1 MFMSED
7 IIRTFKLNFDG
18 TFDEIAYE
26 NIKEVFTIVNILA
39 IYIQKIKKMYVW
51 IGKNA
56 TQSLKN
62 HISRIRVSLKE
73 DFPQFRI
80 LRNITFDMRS
90 EPFDFFDNL
99 NITKDELYE
108 QIISQEIAALPILQ
122 RIDSIKKNSKKLIK
136 SEDFGKAITSLEEV
150 IELARKIEDDATV
163 IEQKRRIVDLT
174 QKHENKKIVSKIEE
188 ETLQAEKQYNELIKT
203 KNILRAH
210 EVVETF
216 IKNHETI
223 NDLLLIPAAKE
234 LISKEKKKWKSE
246 KTKLST
252 DLSKLEKNFN
262 SAIKKMD
269 IENATKIHD
278 RGINL
283 ISPLIDDDTRQ
294 KWEEF
299 ERILQDA
306 KLKVEFIEKYD
317 NLIKESIQLK
327 EKHLYEELK
336 QKIENIKKEFLEVD
350 LPDYHNKLD
359 KFQIDVKLAEGLF
372 RTTISGIEE
381 LEKITVIDQKNKNLE
396 EVAKDCLT
404 LINHAKSINSFK
416 TIERYQIILEET
428 EKEIEAR
435 KILEEEQENLRKV
448 LSKLE
453 KNLITAL
460 KSMKLSKS
468 REILEKGKKILSE
481 LVDDETKR
489 HWNDL
494 EKKYLETEK
503 KKKLM
508 EEIDNFIDKSSIL
521 KKNFQLEGLKPT
533 IEKFILL
540 AQEMDIS
547 SHLEKLESFNG
558 EIDSTEELFNKI
570 NAEISELEEKTKRDQ
585 ESNLLDDTLKN
596 CEKIIE
602 LAKSIKKVDIVEK
615 YSGILKQTVKKIE
628 ERKDFEERQSKL
640 KEDLSK
646 LEKNLILSL
655 EKMEIEKISKILET
669 GDNLLSELID
679 DQVKKKWNYFEKKFV
694 DAKQLLSNIGELSK
708 NGMEALINRSCL
720 ESQEFFEQI
729 ISQLQE
735 YNVGE

>member
-1 MFMSED
+1 MSGD

-26 NIKEVFTIVNILA
+26 NVKEVFTIVNILA
-39 IYIQKIKKMYVW
+39 IYIQKIKKMYIW

-108 QIISQEIAALPILQ
+108 QINYQERIALPILQ
-122 RIDSIKKNSKKLIK
+122 RIDGLKKNSEKLIK
-136 SEDFGKAITSLEEV
+136 SEDYGKAITSLEEI
-150 IELARKIEDDATV
+150 IELARKIEDGATI
-163 IEQKRRIVDLT
+163 IEQKRRIADLT
-174 QKHENKKIVSKIEE
+174 QKHENKKIISKVEE
-188 ETLQAEKQYNELIKT
+188 EILQAEKQYNELIKT
-203 KNILRAH
+203 KNILGAH

-223 NDLLLIPAAKE
+223 YDLLLIPAAQE
-234 LISKEKKKWKSE
+234 LILKEKKRWKSE
-246 KTKLST
+246 KTKLAI

-262 SAIKKMD
+262 SAIKKME
-269 IENATKIHD
+269 IENATEFHD

-294 KWEEF
+294 KWEGF
-299 ERILQDA
+299 ERKLQDA

-317 NLIKESIQLK
+317 NLIEESIVLK

-359 KFQIDVKLAEGLF
+359 KFQIDVKLAEGF
-372 RTTISGIEE
+372 YRTTISGIEE
-381 LEKITVIDQKNKNLE
+381 LEKRTVIDQKNKNLD
-396 EVAKDCLT
+396 EVVKDCLT

-428 EKEIEAR
+428 EKEIEAQ
-435 KILEEEQENLRKV
+435 KKFEEEQENLRKE

-460 KSMKLSKS
+460 NSMKLSKS

-481 LVDDETKR
+481 L
-489 HWNDL
+489 
-494 EKKYLETEK
+494 
-503 KKKLM
+503 
-508 EEIDNFIDKSSIL
+508 
-521 KKNFQLEGLKPT
+521 
-533 IEKFILL
+533 
-540 AQEMDIS
+540 
-547 SHLEKLESFNG
+547 
-558 EIDSTEELFNKI
+558 
-570 NAEISELEEKTKRDQ
+570 
-585 ESNLLDDTLKN
+585 
-596 CEKIIE
+596 
-602 LAKSIKKVDIVEK
+602 
-615 YSGILKQTVKKIE
+615 
-628 ERKDFEERQSKL
+628 
-640 KEDLSK
+640 
-646 LEKNLILSL
+646 
-655 EKMEIEKISKILET
+655 
-669 GDNLLSELID
+669 ID
-679 DQVKKKWNYFEKKFV
+679 DQVKKKWNYLEKKFV
-694 DAKQLLSNIGELSK
+694 DAKQLLNNIEELSK
-708 NGMEALINRSCL
+708 NGMEALINRSCP
-720 ESQEFFEQI
+720 ESLEFFEQI
-729 ISQLQE
+729 ISQMQK
-735 YNVGE
+735 YNIGE